1 MGEKPTAAFV
11 LSLVGGIFYLF
22 VGLVVAAASALIG
35 GIASLAG
42 YASYGGAIA
51 AVGGIGLV
59 CGILIVVG
67 AVMMNSS
74 SRSRVRLAAV
84 IVLVFTLVG
93 AIFTVG
99 GLVIGFILALIGSI
113 LGLTWNPSSQ
123 MAPSPM
129 PTASPQS

>member
-11 LSLVGGIFYLF
+11 LSLVGGMFYLL
-22 VGLVVAAASALIG
+22 VGLIVAAASALIG

-59 CGILIVVG
+59 CGILMVVG

-74 SRSRVRLAAV
+74 SKSRVRLAAI

-93 AIFTVG
+93 AIFTAG
-99 GLVIGFILALIGSI
+99 GFVIGFILALIGSI

-123 MAPSPM
+123 MPPSPM
-129 PTASPQS
+129 PAASPPP

>member
-11 LSLVGGIFYLF
+11 LSLIGGIFYLLI
-22 VGLVVAAASALIG
+22 GLVVAAASALIG
-35 GIASLAG
+35 GISSLAG
-42 YASYGGAIA
+42 YASYGAAIA

-59 CGILIVVG
+59 CGVLIIVG
-67 AVMMNSS
+67 AIMMNSS
-74 SRSRVRLAAV
+74 SKSRVRLAAV

-113 LGLTWNPSSQ
+113 LGLTWKPSSQ
-123 MAPSPM
+123 MSPSPM
-129 PTASPQS
+129 PVASPPS